1 MCLYLKTAFPQF
13 IISRGMAQLAL
24 SVKEPAEH
32 PRSPEAVSE
41 PMAEITAGEILAPR
55 QLLERQGYVISWLIP
70 FW

>member
-1 MCLYLKTAFPQF
+1 
-13 IISRGMAQLAL
+13 MAQLAL

-55 QLLERQGYVISWLIP
+55 QLLEQQGYVISWLIP